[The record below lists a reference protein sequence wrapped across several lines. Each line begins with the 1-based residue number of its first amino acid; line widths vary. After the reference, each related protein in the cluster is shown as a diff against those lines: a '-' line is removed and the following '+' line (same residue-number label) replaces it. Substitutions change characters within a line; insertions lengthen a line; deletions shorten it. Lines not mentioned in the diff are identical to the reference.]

1 MEGRAG
7 RKLESC
13 CCSQS
18 LAEAEA
24 ARGCPCCPSR
34 HAGSPWG
41 RDSHLGML
49 QGQSAER
56 HAWLK
61 SCRSGKG
68 GADAGLERPWGGL
81 GAAEQGTGLAR
92 QIYGPEPSDPVAA
105 VCHGV
110 CERVPVR
117 GGTVTPT
124 QPGEASCGRVGWVGP
139 TAEGSGAPK
148 RVHGV
153 EEGRA
158 LQSRDGGAPPG
169 SVGRSS
175 SLLST
180 AQPCSAPETR
190 QRISPWLFQLETRV
204 ESSSLLQ
211 QPLGSVFKLENS
223 AATQELAGRHHV
235 PLQATSWAELGSCVP
250 LGSTQG
256 SNQPLYHCLRLFRS
270 PGVDLGAAGS
280 CPREGEGECSKCEAT
295 G

>member
-1 MEGRAG
+1 MRFGSSPGADLGTSITWAPGNGEKLMEGRAG

-92 QIYGPEPSDPVAA
+92 QIYSPEPSDPVTA

-139 TAEGSGAPK
+139 ATGGSGAPK

-158 LQSRDGGAPPG
+158 RQSRDGGAPPG

-190 QRISPWLFQLETRV
+190 QRVSPWLFQLETRV
-204 ESSSLLQ
+204 ESSFF
-211 QPLGSVFKLENS
+211 PS
-223 AATQELAGRHHV
+223 AA
-235 PLQATSWAELGSCVP
+235 
-250 LGSTQG
+250 
-256 SNQPLYHCLRLFRS
+256 
-270 PGVDLGAAGS
+270 AAGVS
-280 CPREGEGECSKCEAT
+280 VQAGKQRSHPGAGWSPPCPPASHQLG
-295 G
+295 